1 MTAPLKAIDG
11 NADLPALMTE
21 LAARARAAA
30 RVLALASPEQ
40 KNRALEAMERAIRAN
55 AAAILAANAEDVAE
69 VRAGGATSAFIDR
82 LTLTQARIDAM
93 ADGIATVREIA
104 DPVGVVTESW
114 QRPNGMT
121 IERVRVPLG
130 VVAVI
135 FESRPNVAADAG
147 VLCLKSGNAVILRG
161 GSDSFRSCRA
171 IHDCLVQGLREAGL
185 PEAAITLVPTR
196 DRAAV
201 GLLLTGLNGG
211 IDVIVPRG
219 GKSLVARVEAEAR
232 VPVFAHLEG
241 VNHVYVDHAANLE
254 MAKSIVLNAKMR
266 RPGVCGA
273 AETLLVDRAG
283 AATSLKPLV
292 EMLIDAGCEVRGDD
306 AVQRTDARV
315 KPASDEDW
323 DTEYEDAIIA
333 AKVVDGVDE
342 AIAHI
347 HNHGSHHTDAI
358 VTEDENDRA
367 QISQRGRFGDRA
379 AQRIDPVRRR
389 RRIRLRRGNR
399 HRHREI
405 PRPRPGRRRA
415 TDQLQIS
422 RPRHRADAAVNIAFS
437 SEVGTGSRKENASN
451 RESRIGGSSV
461 ERSVSRVAITRP
473 DHSAPYQRHAHRPA
487 RRLVQSAACRAS
499 RHQPVRDQAAEARP
513 RVVAG
518 DAGQSAQGP
527 WRLARSR
534 RTRRGRAPDGERSA
548 HRCQLSRIRHRNA
561 IHCRHD

>member
-11 NADLPALMTE
+11 DTDLPALMTE
-21 LAARARAAA
+21 LAARANAAA
-30 RVLALASPEQ
+30 RVLSLALPAQ

-55 AAAILAANAEDVAE
+55 AATILAANAEDVAE
-69 VRAGGATSAFIDR
+69 ARSAGMTGAFLDR
-82 LTLTQARIDAM
+82 LTLTPARVDAM
-93 ADGIATVREIA
+93 ADGIATVRAIS

-171 IHDCLVQGLREAGL
+171 IHDCMVQGLREANL
-185 PEAAITLVPTR
+185 PEAAVTLVPTR

-201 GLLLTGLNGG
+201 GLLLGGLNGL

-241 VNHVYVDHAANLE
+241 VNHVYVDRSADLE

-266 RPGVCGA
+266 RVGVCGA

-283 AATSLKPLV
+283 AASSLKPLV
-292 EMLIDAGCEVRGDD
+292 AMLIDAGCEVRGDET
-306 AVQRTDARV
+306 VQRADNRV
-315 KPASDEDW
+315 TAATDEDW
-323 DTEYEDAIIA
+323 DAEYLDAVIA
-333 AKVVDGVDE
+333 ARVVDGVDE

-358 VTEDENDRA
+358 VAEDA
-367 QISQRGRFGDRA
+367 KA
-379 AQRIDPVRRR
+379 AQKFLNEVDSAIVLHNASTQFADGGEFGFGAEIGIATGKFHARGPVGAEQLTSFKYRI
-389 RRIRLRRGNR
+389 
-399 HRHREI
+399 H
-405 PRPRPGRRRA
+405 
-415 TDQLQIS
+415 
-422 RPRHRADAAVNIAFS
+422 
-437 SEVGTGSRKENASN
+437 GTGQ
-451 RESRIGGSSV
+451 
-461 ERSVSRVAITRP
+461 TRP
-473 DHSAPYQRHAHRPA
+473 
-487 RRLVQSAACRAS
+487 
-499 RHQPVRDQAAEARP
+499 
-513 RVVAG
+513 
-518 DAGQSAQGP
+518 
-527 WRLARSR
+527 
-534 RTRRGRAPDGERSA
+534 
-548 HRCQLSRIRHRNA
+548 
-561 IHCRHD
+561 